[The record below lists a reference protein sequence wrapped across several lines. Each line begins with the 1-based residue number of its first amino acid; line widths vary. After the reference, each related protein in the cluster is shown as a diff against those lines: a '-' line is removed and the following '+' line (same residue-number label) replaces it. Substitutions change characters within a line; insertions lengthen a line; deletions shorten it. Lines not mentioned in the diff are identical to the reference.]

1 MNGHGNQ
8 LPLAGAKR
16 TSHRMETH
24 EAQNANK
31 SVCGFKRCGCEVI
44 VGEFLETCLGE
55 ESYLV
60 LASYT
65 GFCQHNKHHHKQIYI
80 TE

>member
-31 SVCGFKRCGCEVI
+31 CIREKSVCGFKRCGCGVI
-44 VGEFLETCLGE
+44 VGEFLETYLGE
-55 ESYLV
+55 ES
-60 LASYT
+60 
-65 GFCQHNKHHHKQIYI
+65 K
-80 TE
+80 